1 MKRASFICCLA
12 ATLGG
17 CHSGG
22 SLGEENQ
29 SHSIAASEFQQS
41 CAVDSDCVAVYQGTL
56 TCCGGSCPNAAVNQ
70 VGYSAY
76 ASAVASRTP
85 MCNPEPPCAVTDIYC
100 SSGAI
105 CSNGT
110 CQFSPTRTDD
120 AGQRCPFG
128 CPATSAGATVAVTT
142 VPAMAVTGVQAT
154 LTGPES
160 GTMSCAPSF
169 DAIVCAWPVG
179 VALTPGAYTLEVS
192 APGYQT
198 TTVQVELT
206 ISPPTCGCTIASIQ
220 PSTVVISPVDGG

>member
-1 MKRASFICCLA
+1 MKRASFMCCLA
-12 ATLGG
+12 VAIAG

-22 SLGEENQ
+22 SLSEQTQN
-29 SHSIAASEFQQS
+29 HSIAASEFQQS
-41 CAVDSDCVAVYQGTL
+41 CTVDADCVAVYEGTL

-85 MCNPEPPCAVTDIYC
+85 MCNPEPPCAALSC
-100 SSGAI
+100 LSGAI
-105 CSNGT
+105 CANGS
-110 CQFSPTRTDD
+110 CQFSPAGTTD

-142 VPAMAVTGVQAT
+142 VPAMVVQGVQVT
-154 LTGPES
+154 LAGPES
-160 GTMSCAPSF
+160 GTMSCAPSLE
-169 DAIVCAWPVG
+169 AIVCQWPVG
-179 VALTPGAYTLEVS
+179 VPLTPGTYALEIS

-198 TTVQVELT
+198 TTVQVTVT